1 MKTNKIL
8 AITLSLPLSFCPIS
22 CSNSLPKKID
32 MSSYSISKGS
42 ILYNQKLCRIST
54 SIIDSQGFSGIS
66 FKTPD
71 WSFSTMTV
79 FFKSDCALNRDE
91 LYTFATRFDSE
102 AQFDEEPYSCLGTD
116 LYSYSTKTTNS
127 LGETEFS
134 YVPKQTDKDIAAYYI
149 GNLVEYNIKREDGST
164 FEVYVLI
171 SGTFVTVLNVD

>member
-8 AITLSLPLSFCPIS
+8 AITLSLPLSFCSIS

-32 MSSYSISKGS
+32 MSSYSISEGS
-42 ILYNQKLCRIST
+42 TLYNQKLCRIST
-54 SIIDSQGFSGIS
+54 PIIDGQGFSGIS

-102 AQFDEEPYSCLGTD
+102 A
-116 LYSYSTKTTNS
+116 
-127 LGETEFS
+127 
-134 YVPKQTDKDIAAYYI
+134 
-149 GNLVEYNIKREDGST
+149 
-164 FEVYVLI
+164 
-171 SGTFVTVLNVD
+171 

>member
-1 MKTNKIL
+1 
-8 AITLSLPLSFCPIS
+8 
-22 CSNSLPKKID
+22 
-32 MSSYSISKGS
+32 
-42 ILYNQKLCRIST
+42 
-54 SIIDSQGFSGIS
+54 
-66 FKTPD
+66 
-71 WSFSTMTV
+71 MTV

-116 LYSYSTKTTNS
+116 FYSYSTKTTNS